1 MKLVYANVR
10 AILERNRMKTPRVVS
25 TLNGA
30 VIKNR
35 KGWTQIITR
44 DRIIEKNSLTKYFVE
59 IALAYKKKI
68 YVGTGFSIFIYH
80 HQH

>member
-1 MKLVYANVR
+1 
-10 AILERNRMKTPRVVS
+10 MKTPRVVS

-59 IALAYKKKI
+59 IALAYKKKYMSGPALVYLYI
-68 YVGTGFSIFIYH
+68 IINTEWV
-80 HQH
+80 